1 MKIEEKFKEL
11 RDKKEKAFIPFL
23 VAGDPNFEDSK
34 EAFEVICKY
43 GDIIEIG
50 IPFSD
55 PVADGLTIQ
64 KADFRA
70 LSSGITPIHAFK
82 LAKELNM
89 KFPNKPK
96 VFLTYYNIIFKM
108 GEEKFVKKCSE
119 VGISGIIVPDLPIE
133 ECESLYK
140 ICKAYNIDLIFLVAP
155 TTTEERLK
163 KILKKASGFIY
174 AVSVTGI
181 TGEREKIQEET
192 KNFIKNLK
200 EKCHLPVCVGFGISK
215 REHIEEITKLAD
227 GAIVGSAIVKI
238 IEKYCKNNK
247 IENKE
252 KFLKELEKFVKEL
265 KEGTKNKILERV

>member
-11 RDKKEKAFIPFL
+11 NEKEEKAFIPFL

-34 EAFEVICKY
+34 EAFEMLCKY

-64 KADFRA
+64 KADYRA
-70 LSSGITPIHAFK
+70 LKSGMTPLKAFE
-82 LAKELNM
+82 LAKYLNE
-89 KFPNKPK
+89 KYPNKPL
-96 VFLTYYNIIFKM
+96 VFLVYYNIIFKM
-108 GEEKFVKKCSE
+108 GEENFVKKAKES
-119 VGISGIIVPDLPIE
+119 GISGLIVPDLPVE
-133 ECESLYK
+133 ESESLYN
-140 ICKAYNIDLIFLVAP
+140 ICKKYGIDLIFLVAP
-155 TTTEERLK
+155 TTTEERLN

-181 TGEREKIQEET
+181 TGERDKVKEET
-192 KNFIKNLK
+192 KNYIKKVK
-200 EKCHLPVCVGFGISK
+200 EKTSLPICVGFGISK
-215 REHIEEITKLAD
+215 KEHVEEICKIAD

-238 IEKYCKNNK
+238 VEKYTNNYK

-252 KFLKELEKFVKEL
+252 KFLEELENFL
-265 KEGTKNKILERV
+265 KSLKDGTKTAIKIKN